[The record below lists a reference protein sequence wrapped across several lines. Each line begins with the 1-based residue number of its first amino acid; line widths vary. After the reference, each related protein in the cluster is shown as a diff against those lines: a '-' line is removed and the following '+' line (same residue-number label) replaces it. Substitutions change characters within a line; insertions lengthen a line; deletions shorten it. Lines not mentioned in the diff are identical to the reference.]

1 MSAHQIQSWV
11 NQALQYQKRGRFAE
25 AEAMFNQVQ
34 QLDNRHP
41 EINHLFG
48 LMYYQAGRFDQALQK
63 IQKAIKVAPKDAKYR
78 NSMGM
83 VLRKL
88 GRIDNAIKEYHK
100 ASSLEPGYPDPLV
113 NLGNLYISTQQYPT
127 AIEHLQKALFLQNQN
142 PGIHLNLGNAY
153 RGMKDWA
160 LAEECYVQA
169 LKLDPN
175 YGIALYNL
183 ALVQKQ
189 GEKQALA
196 LTTVQSCLD
205 KYPDYVAALMLK
217 GELLEHLGETDNAIE
232 AYLGC
237 LAVRADHCPVYW
249 SLANIGK
256 YRFSDEDMARME
268 ALVQQEF
275 SVQDKSYLYFALAK
289 AYEQQE
295 RFTESFAML
304 VKGNQLKRSLIHYS
318 GEQVHELV
326 QVMKRVFTAGDFDLS
341 FDEGGNVTPVFIIGM
356 PRSGT
361 SLIEQIL
368 ASHPAIVAGGE
379 RETALELYYDKL
391 PAWANTNAINAI
403 GKIKAFVPQAEEFY
417 LQQNQTWIQDSHFFT
432 DKLPFNFMFVGM
444 LATIFPNARFVHI
457 YKHPIDSCF
466 SCYKQ
471 LFSGPQEFSYD
482 QQELAQFYAD
492 YRDIMKHW
500 NSVLP
505 NSIINLS
512 YEQLVDDMRNEAE
525 RVLKFLGLQWHDDCY
540 QFNTTK
546 RVVSTA
552 SSGQV
557 REPLY
562 RSAIARWKYYEMELQ
577 PLIHELQ
584 KRRLLSD
591 DGQPLNLGE

>member
-1 MSAHQIQSWV
+1 MSAHQIQSWI

-25 AEAMFNQVQ
+25 AETMFNQVQ

-48 LMYYQAGRFDQALQK
+48 LMYYHSGQFDKALPK
-63 IQKAIKVAPKDAKYR
+63 LQKAIKVAPRDAKYR
-78 NSMGM
+78 NSIGM

-88 GRIDNAIKEYHK
+88 GRIEDAIKEYHK
-100 ASSLEPGYPDPLV
+100 ASSLEPRYPDPLV
-113 NLGNLYISTQQYPT
+113 NLGNLYISTQQYPR
-127 AIEHLQKALFLQNQN
+127 AIEHLQKALSLQNQN
-142 PGIHLNLGNAY
+142 PGILLNLGNAY

-160 LAEECYVQA
+160 LAEEYYVKA
-169 LKLDPN
+169 LKLNPN

-189 GEKQALA
+189 SEKQALA

-217 GELLEHLGETDNAIE
+217 GELLEHLGETNNAIE

-237 LAVRADHCPVYW
+237 LAIKADHCPVYW

-256 YRFSDEDMARME
+256 YRFSNEDIK
-268 ALVQQEF
+268 ALETLIQQEF

-295 RFTESFAML
+295 QFSESFAML
-304 VKGNQLKRSLIHYS
+304 EKGNQLKRSLIHYS

-326 QVMKRVFTAGDFDLS
+326 QVMKQTFNANDLS
-341 FDEGGNVTPVFIIGM
+341 LSLGDKRNVTPVFIIGM

-368 ASHPAIVAGGE
+368 ASHPAIAAGGE

-391 PAWANTNAINAI
+391 PAWANTNAVNAI
-403 GKIKAFVPQAEEFY
+403 GKIKAFAPQAEEFY
-417 LQQNQTWIQDSHFFT
+417 LQQNQTWIQDSQFFT

-471 LFSGPQEFSYD
+471 LFSGPQEFSYN
-482 QQELAQFYAD
+482 QQELAEFYAD
-492 YRDIMKHW
+492 YRDIMRHW

-512 YEQLVDDMRNEAE
+512 YEKLVDDMRNESE
-525 RVLKFLGLQWHDDCY
+525 RVLKFIGLKWHDDCY

-546 RVVSTA
+546 RIVSTA

-562 RSAIARWKYYEMELQ
+562 RSAIARWKHYEEVLQ
-577 PLIHELQ
+577 PLINELKKQ
-584 KRRLLSD
+584 HLLSD
-591 DGQPLNLGE
+591 SDL